1 MAETVSLLRA
11 LLPTFLLASVFL
23 SVVTWLERGTRPN
36 LPAITRIEARPAELP
51 ADLGQWHDE
60 EPLAWKP
67 FELPLKVCRIRCTT
81 PYTAWRYRF
90 QYQHGDLADPA
101 LYFPFIDANIALY
114 LNGSLIEMKGRV
126 ADPPSVYRYDGRLIR
141 LPVELLRQGDN
152 EVAWLLTIERRGTG
166 SVMSFYLGNYA
177 ELEAPLRNMSWLT
190 DDLVQGSFWLQ
201 LAALLFALVMILRG
215 SRERVLLWFA
225 AVSPFWLTIAL
236 WHLVPDWIVSTAL
249 RFAALYVSLFGII
262 TFSLLFVVS
271 ILESPPR
278 WLTRSAITYFVLGT
292 LLSLGASFWPDLD
305 GYWRIALPHYAVKW
319 SAMLILPYVVFRL
332 YGYLDRQRD
341 SLMAQ
346 WTLAAALL
354 PAICGVH
361 DAVRGTLGP
370 MAFALYPIS
379 GIGISIAFCL
389 ELGRRVLA
397 NQARMARYSE
407 ELAATVQAREE
418 ELAENYAKLKV
429 ADREHALALERQR
442 IMQDMHDGV
451 AGQLTALVYL
461 ANDANV
467 GRTQII
473 EAVRAGLV
481 DMRLVLDSLSQ
492 QGGDLAVA
500 LGAFRGRIEPLL
512 RANGIQLIWGVDR
525 HLDLQGFS
533 PEVMLGVLRILQE
546 ALSNAVKHANARC
559 IELHA
564 VRSDDRFVFSVVDNG
579 QGFVPSNGA
588 ANHYGV
594 SGMTA
599 RAHKLGAN
607 LSVESAIGSGTRVQ
621 LEIALPPGLA

>member
-1 MAETVSLLRA
+1 MRSLRA
-11 LLPTFLLASVFL
+11 LLPTLALAAAFLLL
-23 SVVTWLERGTRPN
+23 VTWLEYSSRPA
-36 LPAITRIEARPAELP
+36 LPAITSIEARPAELP
-51 ADLGQWHDE
+51 VDLGSWRDT
-60 EPLAWKP
+60 EPEAWKP

-90 QYQHGDLADPA
+90 RYERGDLTDPA
-101 LYFPFIDANIALY
+101 IYFPYIDANFALY
-114 LNGSLIEMKGRV
+114 VNGTLIEMKGRV
-126 ADPPSVYRYDGRLIR
+126 ADPPSVYRYDARLIR
-141 LPVELLRQGDN
+141 VPISLLRQGEN

-166 SVMSFYLGNYA
+166 SVMPFYLGNYA
-177 ELEAPLRNMSWLT
+177 ELEKPLRRLDWLT

-201 LAALLFALVMILRG
+201 LATLLFALALIVRG
-215 SRERVLLWFA
+215 SREGVLIWFA
-225 AVSPFWLTIAL
+225 VVSPFWLIIAL
-236 WHLVPDWIVSTAL
+236 WHLVPDWIVSTSL
-249 RFAALYVSLFGII
+249 RFSALYVSLFGII
-262 TFSLLFVVS
+262 AFSVLFIVS

-278 WLTRSAITYFVLGT
+278 WLTRSAIAYFVLGT
-292 LLSLGASFWPDLD
+292 LLALAANFWPNLD
-305 GYWRIALPHYAVKW
+305 GYWRIALPHYASKW

-332 YGYLDRQRD
+332 YGYVARQRG

-361 DAVRGTLGP
+361 DAIRGTIGP

-407 ELAATVQAREE
+407 ELAATVRAREE
-418 ELAENYAKLKV
+418 ELAANYAKLKI
-429 ADREHALALERQR
+429 ADREHALSLERQR

-481 DMRLVLDSLSQ
+481 DMRLVLDSLNQ

-512 RANGIQLIWGVDR
+512 RASGIQLIWGVD
-525 HLDLQGFS
+525 HKLDLQGFS

-564 VRSDDRFVFSVVDNG
+564 MRRDKDFVFAVVDNG
-579 QGFVPSNGA
+579 QGFVATPSA
-588 ANHYGV
+588 LTQYGI
-594 SGMTA
+594 SGMIT
-599 RAHKLGAN
+599 RAQKLGAR
-607 LSVESAIGSGTRVQ
+607 LSVDTAPACGTAVV
-621 LEIALPPGLA
+621 LEIAAPKDHE